1 MSRIEFPMVNDFKV
15 NEMLT
20 SNIQINN
27 NSFVNQSGDVIN
39 IQTGITG
46 GSSSFILTTDSIGPT
61 GATGAQG
68 VQGVTGATG
77 PTAINS
83 VVSVT
88 NAKVIIAYITSS
100 GTISYQNGTA
110 ITSVTLVSTG
120 EATLNIANGFY
131 TTTPDVIFM
140 PGASSQPNL
149 ASGSY
154 YNKSNST
161 ATSLIIYF
169 NFNGTASI
177 ADNTIMIIGS

>member
-46 GSSSFILTTDSIGPT
+46 GTSSFILTTDSIGPT

-77 PTAINS
+77 LTAVNRVS
-83 VVSVT
+83 SVT
-88 NAKVIIAYITSS
+88 NAKAIIAYNNNRGDNLSKWNS
-100 GTISYQNGTA
+100 NNKRNISYRRR
-110 ITSVTLVSTG
+110 I
-120 EATLNIANGFY
+120 NIEYSKWIFY
-131 TTTPDVIFM
+131 
-140 PGASSQPNL
+140 N
-149 ASGSY
+149 
-154 YNKSNST
+154 NKFRK
-161 ATSLIIYF
+161 IQC
-169 NFNGTASI
+169 
-177 ADNTIMIIGS
+177 

>member
-46 GSSSFILTTDSIGPT
+46 GTSSFILTTDSIGPT

-77 PTAINS
+77 LTAVNS
-83 VVSVT
+83 VISVT
-88 NAKVIIAYITSS
+88 NAKVIIAYITTT
-100 GTISYQNGTA
+100 GAITYQNGTA
-110 ITSVTLVSTG
+110 ITSVTLVTG
-120 EATLNIANGFY
+120 GESTLNIANGFF
-131 TTTPDVIFM
+131 TTTP
-140 PGASSQPNL
+140 
-149 ASGSY
+149 
-154 YNKSNST
+154 
-161 ATSLIIYF
+161 
-169 NFNGTASI
+169 
-177 ADNTIMIIGS
+177 